1 MTVQQ
6 YLEKWLGSA
15 ADTVSPSALHAYRN
29 HVEKHIIPAL
39 GSVRLTELRP
49 QHIERA
55 KARWASTAP
64 KRRKLKGLILSS
76 RTVHHVFCTLHV
88 ALNRAKRQRLITL
101 NPCGLVDP
109 PRVEQKE
116 MRHLDAHGGAA
127 LLKALEA
134 CDIGAAIV
142 TSLGTGL
149 RRGELLALRWS
160 DVDLDGLHLTV
171 QRSIERV
178 GSQTRFKE
186 PKTKRSRR
194 TISLPLFMAE
204 RLRRHRT
211 TQGQRMMLPA
221 LGDRRLKRWSSSVA
235 VSHGS
240 PIPSER
246 SSCGHCV
253 TQGCHI

>member
-1 MTVQQ
+1 
-6 YLEKWLGSA
+6 
-15 ADTVSPSALHAYRN
+15 
-29 HVEKHIIPAL
+29 
-39 GSVRLTELRP
+39 
-49 QHIERA
+49 
-55 KARWASTAP
+55 
-64 KRRKLKGLILSS
+64 

-194 TISLPLFMAE
+194 TISLPLFVAE

-211 TQGQRMMLPA
+211 TQGQRMMAPG
-221 LGDRRLKRWSSSVA
+221 LGRPTVETLV
-235 VSHGS
+235 
-240 PIPSER
+240 SER
-246 SSCGHCV
+246 GGEPWVPNTFGTVFMRALRDAGLPHLRLHDLRHTFASMALEAGVDLKTVSNASG
-253 TQGCHI
+253 TRRSRRRQTFTRTLRLR